1 MKLQK
6 LGGIAAIASVC
17 MTIAY
22 YMFFSLIQEKL
33 GDMSDPIKVIAAVTT
48 APVNFYVLNLMTILA
63 NLLGMI
69 FICALYKRLKNY
81 APNLALIMLIAASW
95 ATALYMVLGM
105 IFINAITIIV
115 PARDASAYRAMNAI
129 IAGMTSMSDHAWG
142 WVYLLLGCVVLK
154 IKAYST
160 ILGWMSILVGVF
172 WIPWF
177 ILKPFGFDLIGT
189 VSLAPFIIS
198 TIWFGVKLLRQKQS
212 EPLGAEQHT
221 RA

>member
-6 LGGIAAIASVC
+6 LGGIAGIASVC

-22 YMFFSLIQEKL
+22 YTFFSMTQENL
-33 GDMSDPIKVIAAVTT
+33 GDMSDPAKVITAVATV
-48 APVNFYVLNLMTILA
+48 PVNFYVLNLMAILA

-69 FICALYKRLKNY
+69 FICALYKRLKDD

-105 IFINAITIIV
+105 IFISAITMIV
-115 PARDASAYRAMNAI
+115 PVQDVSAYRAMDTI
-129 IAGMTSMSDHAWG
+129 IVGMTSMSDHAWG

-154 IKAYST
+154 IKAFSA
-160 ILGWMSILVGVF
+160 ILGWMSILVGIF

-189 VSLAPFIIS
+189 VSLVPFIIS
-198 TIWFGVKLLRQKQS
+198 TIWLGVELLRQK
-212 EPLGAEQHT
+212 
-221 RA
+221 